1 MHAATEIPEEVRAL
15 ARRRRG
21 VVTWAELVRHGV
33 GRHAVQRILARYCR
47 VLPGVY
53 CLDVPVH
60 VRPDTLDLEVRAWAG
75 LLYAG
80 EGAVVAGRA
89 AAYLFGLED
98 TAPALIQIAVPEARR
113 VRDQPGFRFTRY
125 RPGVLAQ
132 PLPRS
137 MPVLRIEDVVL
148 DLAGRGSDGYA
159 IGLVTRACQRQLT
172 TADRL
177 LERLRGRSR
186 HRRRALLM
194 GLLED
199 AAGGTTSF
207 LEHGYLT
214 RVERAHGLPP
224 TRRQHVVL
232 ETGHRSDG
240 AYVDERVLL
249 EHDGRAF
256 HVEDAREADLA
267 LDAAHLAHGWVTVRT
282 TYPMVFADACATA
295 RRVEDVRVARGGEP
309 SLRRCPSCSRVADVA
324 VHAACDRPVVE
335 AHRRHRH
342 RVGCGGMTGVVDD
355 GAPEGDGSSCV
366 RARHTSVSGL
376 SRSGETV

>member
-1 MHAATEIPEEVRAL
+1 MHAAAAIPDEVRTL
-15 ARRRRG
+15 AERRHG
-21 VVTWAELVRHGV
+21 VVTRAELVRHGV
-33 GRHAVQRILARYCR
+33 GRRAAQRILGSQCR
-47 VLPGVY
+47 ILPGVY
-53 CLDVPVH
+53 CLDAPAH
-60 VRPDTLDLEVRAWAG
+60 VRPESLGLEVRAWAG

-80 EGAVVAGRA
+80 EGAAVAGRA
-89 AAYLFGLED
+89 AAYLLGLED
-98 TAPALIQIAVPEARR
+98 KAPPVIQVAIPESRR
-113 VRDQPGFRFTRY
+113 VHDQPGFRFTRH

-137 MPVLRIEDVVL
+137 MPMLRIEDVVL
-148 DLAGRGSDGYA
+148 DLTGRGSDGYA

-172 TADRL
+172 TAARL
-177 LERLRGRSR
+177 LERVRGRAR
-186 HRRRALLM
+186 HPRRALLI

-342 RVGCGGMTGVVDD
+342 RDGCGGMTGVVDD